1 LNIRSIGLIYRKELG
16 SYFNSYIAYV
26 VIAMFLL
33 VTGYF
38 FYNLLASFSVISF
51 QAQSNPMMAR
61 QYNLL
66 NINETV
72 VRPLFGNISIV
83 MLLMTPLLTMRLIAE
98 ERKSGTLELLRSYP
112 VSDIDVVLAKYL
124 ACLTVFLAMILPTA
138 VYPMLLLLLGEPE
151 ILPMVTGYLGL
162 FLLGGTFISIG
173 LFTSSITENQI
184 IAASVSFGLLFCF
197 WLLSYSI
204 AFVSAGFG
212 RFIAYIAINEHLE
225 SLAKG
230 VLDSED
236 IIYYLGLTM
245 LFLFLSLRSMESKQ
259 W

>member
-1 LNIRSIGLIYRKELG
+1 MNIRSIGLIYRRELG
-16 SYFNSYIAYV
+16 SYFSSHIAYV
-26 VIAMFLL
+26 VIAVFLL

-51 QAQSNPMMAR
+51 QAQTNAMLAR
-61 QYNLL
+61 QANLL

-83 MLLMTPLLTMRLIAE
+83 MLLMTPFLTMRLIAE
-98 ERKSGTLELLRSYP
+98 ERKSRTLELLRSYP
-112 VSDIDVVLAKYL
+112 VSDIDVILAKYF
-124 ACLTVFLAMILPTA
+124 ACMTVLLAMILPTLI
-138 VYPMLLLLLGEPE
+138 YPIFLVTLGDPE
-151 ILPMVTGYLGL
+151 VMPIATGYLGL
-162 FLLGGTFISIG
+162 ILLGGTFIAVG
-173 LFTSSITENQI
+173 LFASSITENQI
-184 IAASVSFGLLFCF
+184 VAASVSFGLLFCF
-197 WLLSYSI
+197 WLLSYSV

-212 RFIAYIAINEHLE
+212 RFLTYIAINEHLE

-236 IIYYLGLTM
+236 IIYYLGLIA

>member
-1 LNIRSIGLIYRKELG
+1 MNIRSVGIIYRRELG

-51 QAQSNPMMAR
+51 QAQSNPMVGR
-61 QYNLL
+61 QHNLL

-112 VSDIDVVLAKYL
+112 VSDIDVVLAKYF
-124 ACLTVFLAMILPTA
+124 ACLTVFFAMIVPTL
-138 VYPMLLLLLGEPE
+138 VYPALLLYLGEPE
-151 ILPMVTGYLGL
+151 VMPMVTGYLGL
-162 FLLGGTFISIG
+162 VLLGGTFVAIG

-184 IAASVSFGLLFCF
+184 IAASVSFALLFCF
-197 WLLSYSI
+197 WLLSYSS
-204 AFVSAGFG
+204 AFVSAGIG
-212 RFIAYIAINEHLE
+212 KFISYIAINEHLE

-230 VLDSED
+230 VVDSED
-236 IIYYLGLTM
+236 IIYYLGLIV
-245 LFLFLSLRSMESKQ
+245 LFIFLSLRSMESKQ

>member
-1 LNIRSIGLIYRKELG
+1 
-16 SYFNSYIAYV
+16 
-26 VIAMFLL
+26 L

-51 QAQSNPMMAR
+51 QAQSNPMLAR
-61 QYNLL
+61 QNNLL

-124 ACLTVFLAMILPTA
+124 ACLTVLLAMILPTT
-138 VYPMLLLLLGEPE
+138 VYPMLLLLLGQPE
-151 ILPMVTGYLGL
+151 IMPMVTGYLGL
-162 FLLGGTFISIG
+162 LLLGGTFISIG
-173 LFTSSITENQI
+173 LFTSCITENQI

-204 AFVSAGFG
+204 TFVSAGFG
-212 RFIAYIAINEHLE
+212 RFIAYIAINEHFE
-225 SLAKG
+225 CLAKG

>member
-1 LNIRSIGLIYRKELG
+1 MNIRSIGLIYRRELN
-16 SYFNSYIAYV
+16 SYFSSYIAYV

-38 FYNLLASFSVISF
+38 FYNLLASFSLISF
-51 QAQSNPMMAR
+51 QAQSNPMVAK

-112 VSDIDVVLAKYL
+112 VSDIDVILAKYF
-124 ACLTVFLAMILPTA
+124 ACFSVFVAMIVPTVA
-138 VYPMLLLLLGEPE
+138 YPILLLILGEPE
-151 ILPMVTGYLGL
+151 VMPMVTGYIGL
-162 FLLGGTFISIG
+162 LLLGGTFISIG
-173 LFTSSITENQI
+173 LFTSSVTENQI
-184 IAASVSFGLLFCF
+184 IAASLSFGLLFCF

-204 AFVSAGFG
+204 AFVSVGFG
-212 RFIAYIAINEHLE
+212 KFIGYIAINEHLE

-236 IIYYLGLTM
+236 IIYYLGLIA
-245 LFLFLSLRSMESKQ
+245 LFLFLSLRSLESRQ

>member
-1 LNIRSIGLIYRKELG
+1 MNIRSIGLIYRRELG
-16 SYFNSYIAYV
+16 TYFSSYIAYV

-51 QAQSNPMMAR
+51 QAQSNPMLER

-112 VSDIDVVLAKYL
+112 VSDIDILLAKYL
-124 ACLTVFLAMILPTA
+124 ACLTVFLAMIVPTI
-138 VYPMLLLLLGEPE
+138 VYPVLLIILGEPE
-151 ILPMVTGYLGL
+151 IMPMVTGYLGL
-162 FLLGGTFISIG
+162 LLLGATFISIG
-173 LFTSSITENQI
+173 LFTSSLTENQI
-184 IAASVSFGLLFCF
+184 IAAAVSFGLLFCF

-204 AFVSAGFG
+204 AFVSADLGK
-212 RFIAYIAINEHLE
+212 FIGYIALNEHLE

-236 IIYYLGLTM
+236 IIYYLGLIS
-245 LFLFLSLRSMESKQ
+245 LFIFLSLRSMEAKQ